1 MGRQRKAQLARKI
14 ADMRTALCI
23 VDDVGAAPVAYPIY
37 RLTPGAFR
45 ELVRMACMYA
55 DAHSSSSSSATEKSY
70 GSWLTTHTTRHVCH
84 VPGHDVDATEVQTVR
99 SSDGVEYMVSGEL
112 AIVTRACHSWTLSHP
127 RLEKERRGQ
136 HEEKSEV
143 VKRRAHV
150 EDPLPSLPPL
160 RPSRQSSTP
169 VSCFFLLHISHEKF
183 CSLISPQKKM
193 KD

>member
-70 GSWLTTHTTRHVCH
+70 GSWLTTHTTWQCH
-84 VPGHDVDATEVQTVR
+84 LPCSGMSVMFLATMSTPQKFKRSEVQMGLSTWFLE
-99 SSDGVEYMVSGEL
+99 SS
-112 AIVTRACHSWTLSHP
+112 
-127 RLEKERRGQ
+127 
-136 HEEKSEV
+136 
-143 VKRRAHV
+143 
-150 EDPLPSLPPL
+150 
-160 RPSRQSSTP
+160 
-169 VSCFFLLHISHEKF
+169 LL
-183 CSLISPQKKM
+183 
-193 KD
+193 